1 MAFKVTQS
9 QPDTSSGFRRENDRF
24 FMCRWQ
30 VKVEFFSFWSFFHNE
45 YNLYYP
51 RESFTIVPKVRNYI
65 ISLENFYFFVVL
77 FELEK
82 KNFFQSKGSRG
93 IIHAEGKMK
102 PPKPAPQPSS
112 SSSGLF

>member
-1 MAFKVTQS
+1 MGFKGKSTDFSCVAGRLK
-9 QPDTSSGFRRENDRF
+9 PNF
-24 FMCRWQ
+24 F
-30 VKVEFFSFWSFFHNE
+30 KFLSFFGYVIHPNRLLSCLKSE
-45 YNLYYP
+45 TTYLLKKVNLD
-51 RESFTIVPKVRNYI
+51 
-65 ISLENFYFFVVL
+65 FFVVL